1 MANHRALV
9 FAKAGVL
16 ARHSVLACV
25 VVVAL
30 ACSDEVQ
37 PTNSASAP
45 PQTTQASAPPTTPPP
60 QPDQGRSKE
69 ACKQPPSEP
78 LADPEQVA
86 HASTVLEGNDAV
98 AKVDAVIYPHPDYE
112 GSPWSQWGQGL
123 VLSDGRFLSAIGDH
137 LGPDGNSYIYE
148 YSPDERT
155 LTLMT
160 DVLGHTDYE
169 EGTWGYGKI
178 HGQMVMG
185 ACDEVYFSTYWGSST
200 GLSYGP
206 PYTGDLLFRLH
217 PEDRSIANLG
227 VPASERG
234 IPSLAGW
241 SDRGFLYGEIVDPAS
256 DPERGG
262 FFAYDIARGEV
273 VFRNDDPSH
282 SGFRNIAVDSR
293 GRAYYSTG
301 PESLAV
307 YDPATN
313 RVSEH
318 SSPIPGGYL
327 RASTPPTP
335 DGVVY
340 GVTAFPENF
349 FALLPSGEIKTIGEA
364 QGYTASIAL
373 DPDLQNLLYAP
384 NAHGGGGA
392 APLISLDTDTGEESI
407 LVDLD
412 ELAQSSLGLRLA
424 GSYNVAVDRQRR
436 IVYVGMNAGE
446 LDAEDPYG
454 EIVLFIV
461 HLS

>member
-1 MANHRALV
+1 VANYRALV
-9 FAKAGVL
+9 LAKAGVL
-16 ARHSVLACV
+16 ARHSVLACLA
-25 VVVAL
+25 VAL
-30 ACSDEVQ
+30 VACSDEVQ

-45 PQTTQASAPPTTPPP
+45 PQTTQASAPPTTPSP
-60 QPDQGRSKE
+60 QPDRARSNE
-69 ACKQPPSEP
+69 ACKQAPGEP

-86 HASTVLEGNDAV
+86 SATTVLEGGDAV
-98 AKVDAVIYPHPDYE
+98 AKVEAVVYPHPDYE
-112 GSPWSQWGQGL
+112 GNPWSQWGQGV
-123 VLSDGRFLSAIGDH
+123 VLPDGRFLSAIGDH
-137 LGPDGNSYIYE
+137 LGPDGNSYVYE
-148 YSPDERT
+148 YSPDEGT

-160 DVLGHTDYE
+160 DVLGHTDHE

-178 HGQMVMG
+178 HGQMLMG
-185 ACDEVYFSTYWGSST
+185 ACDEVYFSTYWGSSRD
-200 GLSYGP
+200 LEYGP
-206 PYTGDLLFRLH
+206 SYTGDLLFRLH

-241 SDRGFLYGEIVDPAS
+241 SDGNLLYGEVVDPAF
-256 DPERGG
+256 DPYQGG

-273 VFRNDDPSH
+273 IFRDDNPAH
-282 SGFRNIAVDSR
+282 TGFRNIAVDSR

-301 PESLAV
+301 SGSLAV

-318 SSPIPGGYL
+318 PSRIPGGHL
-327 RASTPPTP
+327 RASTHPTP

-340 GVTAFPENF
+340 GVTDEPENF
-349 FALLPSGEIKTIGEA
+349 FALLPSGEIRTIGA
-364 QGYTASIAL
+364 ARGYTTSLAL
-373 DPDLQNLLYAP
+373 DPDLQNLLYTP
-384 NAHGGGGA
+384 NAHGGGGE
-392 APLISLDTDTGEESI
+392 APLISVDTQTGDENI

-412 ELAQSSLGLRLA
+412 DLAQSSFGLRLA

-461 HLS
+461 HLP